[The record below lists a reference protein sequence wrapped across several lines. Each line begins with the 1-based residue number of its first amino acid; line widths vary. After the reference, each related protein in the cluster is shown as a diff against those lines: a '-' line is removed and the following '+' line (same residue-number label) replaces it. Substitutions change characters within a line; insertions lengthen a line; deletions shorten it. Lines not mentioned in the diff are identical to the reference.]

1 MQNESFRI
9 AIVGGIAVGKSTIL
23 NSLSENLD
31 NCLSIEEDVSQN
43 IFLPNFYE
51 DMKKWAFHSRI
62 STMAM
67 IANNYLNICNHPE
80 AEIVLMD
87 RCLDELITFAQL
99 HYDKGNMSDKEFA
112 VYKML
117 YNSLLEFAPAID
129 LFLYVNCSPENSME
143 RIKKRNRSFEQDI
156 TIEYIKKLNS
166 YYDRWITS
174 LNPQKVIS
182 LNTDSIISSSEIAT
196 LIKNAISRK

>member
-1 MQNESFRI
+1 MQNETFRI

-23 NSLSENLD
+23 KDLSKNLD

-43 IFLPNFYE
+43 IFLPDFYE

-67 IANNYLNICNHPE
+67 IANNYLNIQNNLE
-80 AEIVLMD
+80 AKVVLMD

-99 HYDKGNMSDKEFA
+99 HYDKGNMSDKEFD

-117 YNSLLEFAPAID
+117 YNSIVKFAPPID

-156 TIEYIKKLNS
+156 TIEYIKKLNG
-166 YYDRWITS
+166 YYDRWIMS
-174 LNPQKVIS
+174 LNPQKVVS
-182 LNTDSIISSSEIAT
+182 LNTDSIISSSEIAKI
-196 LIKNAISRK
+196 IKNAISRK

>member
-1 MQNESFRI
+1 MQNERFLI

-23 NSLSENLD
+23 NILSKNLD

-67 IANNYLNICNHPE
+67 IANNYLNIYNYPE
-80 AEIVLMD
+80 AEVVLMD

-117 YNSLLEFAPAID
+117 YNSILEFAPAID

-166 YYDRWITS
+166 YYDRWIMS

-182 LNTDSIISSSEIAT
+182 LNTDSFISSSEIAA
-196 LIKNAISRK
+196 LIKNAIDRK